1 MLIPLPSKPD
11 SSGWQKSGQHHWH
24 ICLDFLPWGTD
35 NFSMSGRKIII
46 CYHPICNNDIFSV
59 LPWRKKRASIT
70 FPSLWRWYRK
80 EAIASWSYIT
90 PKSIR
95 WVSASLLIVVLV
107 HVASER
113 LCIAWDEVEIS
124 LTLGTPMLSVA
135 GDEGIQKTKAWKR
148 LNNSAQV
155 EPSQESIR

>member
-1 MLIPLPSKPD
+1 MLIPLSSKPD

-95 WVSASLLIVVLV
+95 WVSASLLISGISACGIRETL
-107 HVASER
+107 HCLGWSWNKPDLGYSYALSSWRWRNPKDKSLEKTEQ
-113 LCIAWDEVEIS
+113 LCS
-124 LTLGTPMLSVA
+124 GR
-135 GDEGIQKTKAWKR
+135 TKPR
-148 LNNSAQV
+148 
-155 EPSQESIR
+155 EH